1 MNPTEPKP
9 QTPLTDALEQ
19 SLTTWTITDL
29 NAAMAHARSLELKLQ
44 EAKAR
49 VKDLESNNRYQ
60 RGYDAGEKSM
70 TAKLQEAELLIRG
83 LETTQTFLE
92 NENKEFERQRDEAR
106 KECSIEKRHWI
117 EDDRDLNELIAERD
131 QLIKVVDE
139 LAHGIKAFLDS
150 GSAMYGTHYE
160 VMIKCYEAYS
170 LLPHVQAKNH
180 ENSTN
185 V

>member
-9 QTPLTDALEQ
+9 QTPLTDAY
-19 SLTTWTITDL
+19 DL
-29 NAAMAHARSLELKLQ
+29 PAGVSHFRHEYDRLLNHARSLELKLQ

-92 NENKEFERQRDEAR
+92 NENKEFERQRDEAKAAYT
-106 KECSIEKRHWI
+106 KEVLVEVK
-117 EDDRDLNELIAERD
+117 
-131 QLIKVVDE
+131 
-139 LAHGIKAFLDS
+139 GIK
-150 GSAMYGTHYE
+150 
-160 VMIKCYEAYS
+160 I
-170 LLPHVQAKNH
+170 
-180 ENSTN
+180 
-185 V
+185 